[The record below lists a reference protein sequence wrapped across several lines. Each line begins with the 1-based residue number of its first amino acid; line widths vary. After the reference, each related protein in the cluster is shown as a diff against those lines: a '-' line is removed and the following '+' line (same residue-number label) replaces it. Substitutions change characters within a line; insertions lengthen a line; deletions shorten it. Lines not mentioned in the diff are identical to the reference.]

1 MSDDLGPFERAV
13 KVGLQ
18 VTRNAGGVPV
28 TYSRGATTLS
38 ISSALQ
44 GRTNKTSIDVGG
56 EEQVVEMQQWLIAV
70 EDLRSLAPPQSGD
83 LITRNI
89 GGTDYVFTVEAMTI
103 GEVAWDWSD
112 VAKSQYD
119 ITTRKDGSA
128 AYEVS
133 EPTGFDISGN
143 ELRYD

>member
-28 TYSRGATTLS
+28 TYSR
-38 ISSALQ
+38 
-44 GRTNKTSIDVGG
+44 
-56 EEQVVEMQQWLIAV
+56 
-70 EDLRSLAPPQSGD
+70 
-83 LITRNI
+83 TRNI